1 MLQPLLPGTPGDE
14 LEPDTHERMW
24 RSIGQEM
31 RRIHGVPVGGYGETV
46 QAMTAGGKAG
56 WREYLAYNLGEL
68 TDRDPLLPL
77 GLLDRDAQAQLRE
90 RFTDLTR
97 GPTRLG
103 LCHGDL
109 SLKNV
114 IVDDGSVQVIDY
126 TAGKLDLIGLSNATR
141 ADVETALELVDVAG
155 VQNAYSI
162 LDRTHDDVIE
172 LCRDRKMAFVPFFP
186 LGYAFTGGPKKLA
199 ADPHIAQTA
208 AKHESPPPRSR
219 SPGCSNRYDRMLLI
233 PGTTSVAHLEENLA
247 AADLALDDE
256 DLETLER
263 VEPVGHPL
271 G

>member
-1 MLQPLLPGTPGDE
+1 MARVPRLQP
-14 LEPDTHERMW
+14 
-24 RSIGQEM
+24 
-31 RRIHGVPVGGYGETV
+31 RR
-46 QAMTAGGKAG
+46 
-56 WREYLAYNLGEL
+56 
-68 TDRDPLLPL
+68 TDRPRPASPSRAPRPRRS
-77 GLLDRDAQAQLRE
+77 GRE

-172 LCRDRKMAFVPFFP
+172 LCRDRSCRSSRSAPRSP
-186 LGYAFTGGPKKLA
+186 A
-199 ADPHIAQTA
+199 ARRSSPRTRTSRRPRPSTT
-208 AKHESPPPRSR
+208 SPPPRSHW
-219 SPGCSNRYDRMLLI
+219 PGCSTATTACSSSRAPRRSRTSRRGGPRPRRRGSRDARARRAGRQP
-233 PGTTSVAHLEENLA
+233 PGLTPG
-247 AADLALDDE
+247 
-256 DLETLER
+256 R
-263 VEPVGHPL
+263 QEPEHGATRH
-271 G
+271 

>member
-1 MLQPLLPGTPGDE
+1 
-14 LEPDTHERMW
+14 
-24 RSIGQEM
+24 
-31 RRIHGVPVGGYGETV
+31 
-46 QAMTAGGKAG
+46 
-56 WREYLAYNLGEL
+56 
-68 TDRDPLLPL
+68 
-77 GLLDRDAQAQLRE
+77 
-90 RFTDLTR
+90 
-97 GPTRLG
+97 
-103 LCHGDL
+103 
-109 SLKNV
+109 
-114 IVDDGSVQVIDY
+114 VQVIDY